1 MYLFIEPHE
10 TLLFRSGRPF
20 DAGEVNFAESL
31 FPPTPET
38 LQGSLR
44 ELIARHWDQRKSL
57 PELLRD
63 PALTALIG
71 NQTGYG
77 RLRIRLITLARR
89 QKAQNGAQRFELLY
103 PMPAHLLR
111 APHQP
116 GSPSKRLLRLKPA
129 SPAGLWTNLPQ
140 GQQLLY
146 PEGQEQAQPLGKGS
160 KLRGWLTAEGLEAAL
175 RSNTEMSETMIISNS
190 EIYEEEPRT
199 GIARQERTRTTE
211 EGMLYTIYTVRL
223 RPSYGFLVDLRLA
236 QTADPL
242 SDQLLPDEQTA
253 LLLRLPAPP
262 THFAHTLGGESRP
275 VTVWLIDPQATPV
288 RAAAPQTPDHL
299 SGQRLLLYLATPAI
313 FRKGWQP
320 ERWPADLGA
329 PIAAAISGY
338 QWIGGWQMNPSHH
351 GGQSK
356 TARRCVPAGS
366 VYFFDK
372 KTDRDLYQLT
382 DIGKEIGYGMI
393 LKGVW

>member
-20 DAGEVNFAESL
+20 DAGEVGFAESL

-77 RLRIRLITLARR
+77 RLRIRLIALARR
-89 QKAQNGAQRFELLY
+89 QRAPNGAQRFELLY

-111 APHQP
+111 GPGPQGQP
-116 GSPSKRLLRLKPA
+116 TRLLRLKPA
-129 SPAGLWTNLPQ
+129 SPAGVSTNLPQ
-140 GQQLLY
+140 GLQLLY
-146 PEGQEQAQPLGKGS
+146 PQGQEQEQPLGKS
-160 KLRGWLTAEGLEAAL
+160 SRLRGWLTAPGLEAAL
-175 RSNTEMSETMIISNS
+175 RPDGQLTDAMFVPAS

-211 EGMLYTIYTVRL
+211 EGMLYTIYAVRL
-223 RPSYGFLVDLRLA
+223 RPGYGFMVNLRLA

-253 LLLRLPAPP
+253 SLLRLPLPP
-262 THFAHTLGGESRP
+262 AHFAHTLGGESRP

-313 FRKGWQP
+313 FGKGWQP

-329 PIAAAISGY
+329 PIAAAIGGY

-356 TARRCVPAGS
+356 MARRCVPAGS

-372 KTDRDLYQLT
+372 KTDGDLYQLT
-382 DIGKEIGYGMI
+382 DIGKERGYGTI
-393 LKGVW
+393 LKGAW

>member
-20 DAGEVNFAESL
+20 DAGEVGFAESL

-44 ELIARHWDQRKSL
+44 ALIASNWDQRKSL
-57 PELLRD
+57 PELFRD
-63 PALTALIG
+63 RELTALIG
-71 NQTGYG
+71 DQQSYG
-77 RLRIRLITLARR
+77 RLRIRLTALARR
-89 QKAQNGAQRFELLY
+89 QKAQNGTQRFELLY
-103 PMPAHLLR
+103 PMPTHLLCG
-111 APHQP
+111 P
-116 GSPSKRLLRLKPA
+116 GSQGQQTRLLRLKPA
-129 SPAGLWTNLPQ
+129 SPTGILTNLPQ
-140 GQQLLY
+140 ELQLLY
-146 PEGQEQAQPLGKGS
+146 PEGQEQEQPLGKS
-160 KLRGWLTAEGLEAAL
+160 SRLRGWLTAQGLETAL
-175 RSNTEMSETMIISNS
+175 RPDGQLTDAMFVPAS

-199 GIARQERTRTTE
+199 GIARQERTHTTE
-211 EGMLYTIYTVRL
+211 EGMLYTIYAVRL
-223 RPSYGFLVDLRLA
+223 RPGYGFLVDLRLA

-253 LLLRLPAPP
+253 SLLRLPAPP
-262 THFAHTLGGESRP
+262 AHFPHTLGGERRP
-275 VTVWLIDPQATPV
+275 VTVWLIDPNDTPV

-320 ERWPADLGA
+320 EHRPAGLSA

-356 TARRCVPAGS
+356 PARRCVPAGS
-366 VYFFDK
+366 IYFFDSSD
-372 KTDRDLYQLT
+372 TDLQQIT
-382 DIGKEIGYGMI
+382 DIGQEIGYGMTI
-393 LKGVW
+393 KGAW